1 MQLSIPSPNSGLDKN
16 DLQLFVEAIGWM
28 ELGAFNES
36 LNVLKELSQNAQE
49 NNDIL
54 KLHWH
59 LRYKLHDYRQ
69 CQFIGNL
76 LTQKYPN
83 LVESWVLYAQSY
95 YGESNYEKAF
105 EILSSVRE
113 QFSLDWHFAY
123 DYACYHSLTNR
134 FKDIPFWIET
144 AKRQGDPK
152 KINDMFKNDMDFT
165 PYRNYLKEN
174 PPPSPPQS

>member
-1 MQLSIPSPNSGLDKN
+1 MHK
-16 DLQLFVEAIGWM
+16 
-28 ELGAFNES
+28 
-36 LNVLKELSQNAQE
+36 K
-49 NNDIL
+49 
-54 KLHWH
+54 
-59 LRYKLHDYRQ
+59 Q

>member
-59 LRYKLHDYRQ
+59 
-69 CQFIGNL
+69 
-76 LTQKYPN
+76 
-83 LVESWVLYAQSY
+83 
-95 YGESNYEKAF
+95 
-105 EILSSVRE
+105 
-113 QFSLDWHFAY
+113 
-123 DYACYHSLTNR
+123 
-134 FKDIPFWIET
+134 
-144 AKRQGDPK
+144 
-152 KINDMFKNDMDFT
+152 
-165 PYRNYLKEN
+165 
-174 PPPSPPQS
+174 